1 VGWGLRPST
10 IRARAFAQQ
19 HGLPFIALED
29 GFLRSYGTGDRF
41 PPLSLVVDELG
52 IYYDS
57 TQPSEL
63 EALLAGD
70 ADVLAGVAGD
80 VARAR
85 GLVLRHGLSKYNH
98 AGEGAGD
105 GLLPAT
111 QARGRNDG
119 SGGRNDGSGAR
130 NDGSGAR
137 NDESGARNDGTSLA
151 RHCEERS
158 DVAIHGGAEQAP
170 VVRKVLVVD
179 QTFGDMSVAL
189 GGATAATFDAMLA
202 AALADNPQATVYV

>member
-1 VGWGLRPST
+1 M
-10 IRARAFAQQ
+10 A
-19 HGLPFIALED
+19 
-29 GFLRSYGTGDRF
+29 
-41 PPLSLVVDELG
+41 DELG

-57 TQPSEL
+57 TRPSAL

-70 ADVLAGVAGD
+70 ADELAGVAGD

-119 SGGRNDGSGAR
+119 SG
-130 NDGSGAR
+130 AR
-137 NDESGARNDGTSLA
+137 NDESGALNDGTSLA